1 MRMQDRRMKMGTK
14 GQKLSLLPSVILTV
28 ITLTVYLRTAD
39 FIWHSNSDYGGQ
51 KKYDFNM
58 GTSGCIPVI
67 YTLRRHA

>member
-1 MRMQDRRMKMGTK
+1 MKMGTK

-51 KKYDFNM
+51 KKYDSIWERPTAFRSSTRYGGM
-58 GTSGCIPVI
+58 
-67 YTLRRHA
+67 LD